1 MDKFTTP
8 CPEGKIIELVLFKCL
23 FSEWRKDWT
32 ESRIQKAIDLVG
44 EENAKFVMNWL
55 DDFAHDYDLILDNPS
70 HKSADIRSANI
81 GKDKKGN
88 VVCFDWFDPYC

>member
-1 MDKFTTP
+1 MKMRKIPMRSCVVTRERCEKKDLIRIVRTP
-8 CPEGKIIELVLFKCL
+8 EKEIK
-23 FSEWRKDWT
+23 
-32 ESRIQKAIDLVG
+32 IDLVG
-44 EENAKFVMNWL
+44 EENAKFAMNWL

-88 VVCFDWFDPYC
+88 VICFDWFDPYC